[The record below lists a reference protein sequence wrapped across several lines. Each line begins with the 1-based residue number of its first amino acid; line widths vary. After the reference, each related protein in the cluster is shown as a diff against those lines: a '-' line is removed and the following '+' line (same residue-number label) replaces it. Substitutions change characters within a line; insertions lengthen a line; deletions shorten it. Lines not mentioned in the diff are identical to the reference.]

1 MAHILC
7 ASFLHE
13 LCDRLLTF
21 LLFVHCQHLIAR
33 NMRELFSSNCGVKH
47 LRKQFAQQVARHV
60 DLRAYVSQLNPTDL
74 LAEFERI
81 DTGVKGGTS
90 GGFISREELWEF
102 VSSGKAE
109 EMSERDFNLVFDSM
123 DIKGRGKVNFVEF
136 CAFMSSCGEVIQEL
150 AKEEKAGG
158 NRDEKLNT
166 ASRRILMRK
175 LEVDQEDEL
184 SV

>member
-1 MAHILC
+1 MK
-7 ASFLHE
+7 
-13 LCDRLLTF
+13 R
-21 LLFVHCQHLIAR
+21 
-33 NMRELFSSNCGVKH
+33 

-81 DTGVKGGTS
+81 DTGVKGETS
-90 GGFISREELWEF
+90 DGFISREELWEF
-102 VSSGKAE
+102 MSSGKAE
-109 EMSERDFNLVFDSM
+109 EMSERDFNLVIDSM

-158 NRDEKLNT
+158 NRQQ
-166 ASRRILMRK
+166 R
-175 LEVDQEDEL
+175 
-184 SV
+184 

>member
-1 MAHILC
+1 
-7 ASFLHE
+7 
-13 LCDRLLTF
+13 
-21 LLFVHCQHLIAR
+21 
-33 NMRELFSSNCGVKH
+33 MRELFSSNRGVKR
-47 LRKQFAQQVARHV
+47 LRKQFAQQVARRV
-60 DLRAYVSQLNPTDL
+60 DLRAYVSKLNPTDL

-90 GGFISREELWEF
+90 DGFISREELWEF

>member
-33 NMRELFSSNCGVKH
+33 NMRELFSSNRGVKR
-47 LRKQFAQQVARHV
+47 LRKQFAQQVARRV
-60 DLRAYVSQLNPTDL
+60 DLRAYVSKLNPTDL

-90 GGFISREELWEF
+90 DGFISREELWEF

-136 CAFMSSCGEVIQEL
+136 CAFMSSCGEEILEL
-150 AKEEKAGG
+150 AKEEKAVG
-158 NRDEKLNT
+158 NRDEN
-166 ASRRILMRK
+166 
-175 LEVDQEDEL
+175 
-184 SV
+184 